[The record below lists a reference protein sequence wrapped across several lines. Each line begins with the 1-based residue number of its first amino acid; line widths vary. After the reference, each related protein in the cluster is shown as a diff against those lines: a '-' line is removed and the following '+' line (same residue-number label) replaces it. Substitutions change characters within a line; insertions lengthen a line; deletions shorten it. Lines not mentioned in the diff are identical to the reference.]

1 MRRRRF
7 LKCGAALGAMA
18 AGGTLF
24 RSTGASA
31 AFGDTPEAYRQ
42 IGLPPE
48 LRAENILEVFLY
60 GGLTTWETFYGVEEY
75 GRPDDPNPELR
86 ATQLY
91 TFHDPA
97 SPKDSVLAAA
107 LGACGRAGDGAR
119 LVPFARDALGMNV
132 HLGPLLAP
140 LIARKDILDRMR
152 IVVTRHDLEPHE
164 AAIPYALCG
173 RTLGSP
179 QMACLGAHVQRHAME
194 RGDPAR
200 SAPYAYTFTDL
211 GVPGDNL
218 RASLAT
224 GLHPATARPLLL
236 RASSDEFLPL
246 LQRPKLGDPPQRAA
260 FDRLLSR
267 YVDQYRDR
275 VRYDRQGE
283 PLRAARLS
291 ELSQTI
297 RSVASAHELDAVLD
311 SALFEQTVSP
321 LCGGTGETAVNA
333 PAICL
338 RIIAHL
344 LAHPTLPARYCCFVD
359 PGLVMADGGGG
370 YDTHAETCLTQTMNL
385 GNTLT
390 ELLSHVRSP
399 DEQGPEADGK
409 IDLDRTLIILNM
421 EFGRSPGAQ
430 NELGR
435 NHWPY
440 GYVTVYL
447 GGPIREAQRG
457 IYGAIGPDGRATTY
471 VKPPEQRIAALL
483 ALGIWPFAQEGFGV
497 SDVEGT
503 RNEGESAVAALA
515 RVLGH
520 G

>member
-1 MRRRRF
+1 MKRRRF
-7 LKCGAALGAMA
+7 LQSGAALGAMA
-18 AGGTLF
+18 AAGTLF
-24 RSTGASA
+24 RSSRAGA
-31 AFGDTPEAYRQ
+31 AFGEAPEPYRQ

-60 GGLTTWETFYGVEEY
+60 GGLTTWETFYGVEAY
-75 GRPDDPNPELR
+75 GRPDDPNPDLR
-86 ATQLY
+86 STQLH
-91 TFHDPA
+91 TFFNPA
-97 SPKDSVLAAA
+97 APQDSLLSLVLMECGLAADD
-107 LGACGRAGDGAR
+107 LK

-132 HLGPLLAP
+132 SLGPLLAP
-140 LIARKDILDRMR
+140 LIARKDVLDRMR

-173 RTLGSP
+173 RALGSP

-194 RGDPAR
+194 HGDPGRA
-200 SAPYAYTFTDL
+200 APYAYTFTDL
-211 GVPGDNL
+211 GIPGDNL
-218 RASLAT
+218 QASLAT
-224 GLHPATARPLLL
+224 GLHPAAARPLLL
-236 RASSDEFLPL
+236 RASSEEFLGL
-246 LQRPKLGDPPQRAA
+246 LKRPKVGTEPERAA
-260 FDRLLSR
+260 FDGLLSR

-275 VRYDRQGE
+275 VRYRREGD
-283 PLRAARLS
+283 PLRASRLS

-311 SALFEQTVSP
+311 SALFEQTVTTR
-321 LCGGTGETAVNA
+321 CGATEVNA

-338 RIIAHL
+338 RVIAHL
-344 LAHPTLPARYCCFVD
+344 LTHPVMPARYCCFID

-370 YDTHAETCLTQTMNL
+370 YDTHAETCRTQAMNL

-390 ELLSHVRSP
+390 ELLSHVRRP
-399 DEQGPEADGK
+399 DEQGPEAEGK
-409 IDLDRTLIILNM
+409 LDLDRTLIILNM

-430 NELGR
+430 NDFGR

-447 GGPIREAQRG
+447 GGPIRERQRG
-457 IYGAIGPDGRATTY
+457 IYGAIGPDGHATTF

-503 RNEGESAVAALA
+503 RNEGESAEAALA